1 MIEKNI
7 NRKYFNEKKLE
18 LFFEK
23 LFSMS
28 NTQALVNEQMFQDW
42 LTYDIKQLIQI
53 LTRPSSLVS
62 FSKMVVF
69 LKLEDDPEIVELLVD
84 VIIR

>member
-1 MIEKNI
+1 
-7 NRKYFNEKKLE
+7 
-18 LFFEK
+18 
-23 LFSMS
+23 
-28 NTQALVNEQMFQDW
+28 MFQDW